1 MSSYESYRNTPES
14 GWYTKL
20 PLSWK
25 SQKLRELFSERKTKV
40 SDKEHLPLSV
50 GKMGVVPQLER
61 AVKTEN
67 GDNRKL
73 ICKDDFA
80 INSRSDRKGSCGI
93 SKYDGSCSLII
104 TVLKPHHSLNSRFYH
119 HLLRSHFFSEEFYRN
134 GFGIVSDLWT
144 TKWATMRDIY
154 IPVPPP
160 DEQDQIVRFL
170 DWKISSINRMI
181 AIKRKEIS
189 CLDTLKNAMINH
201 AVMRGI
207 RKGVPL
213 KDSGIKWLGQVPAHW
228 FITNLRQL
236 LHVVSE
242 KKHPE
247 LPLLSV
253 VRERGVIIRDIHDKD
268 VNHNF
273 VPDDLSGYKM
283 VRKGQFA
290 INKMKA
296 WQGSYGVSP
305 YTGIVSP
312 AYFVFDVKFDNLSY
326 FHHAIRSS
334 VYVNFFAQASYGVRV
349 GQWDLQ
355 MDKMK
360 EIPFITPPKDEQDEI
375 VSHIEKG
382 LSRYDKAIDNLTEE
396 VEKLHE
402 LKARLISDT
411 VTGKIDVRGI
421 DIPAY
426 EPMTDEMLSEADE
439 YADDGPDT
447 EEV

>member
-160 DEQDQIVRFL
+160 DEQDQIVHFL

-207 RKGVPL
+207 RKGQRN
-213 KDSGIKWLGQVPAHW
+213 QVAR
-228 FITNLRQL
+228 T
-236 LHVVSE
+236 ST
-242 KKHPE
+242 
-247 LPLLSV
+247 
-253 VRERGVIIRDIHDKD
+253 
-268 VNHNF
+268 
-273 VPDDLSGYKM
+273 
-283 VRKGQFA
+283 
-290 INKMKA
+290 
-296 WQGSYGVSP
+296 GS
-305 YTGIVSP
+305 
-312 AYFVFDVKFDNLSY
+312 L
-326 FHHAIRSS
+326 
-334 VYVNFFAQASYGVRV
+334 VY
-349 GQWDLQ
+349 
-355 MDKMK
+355 
-360 EIPFITPPKDEQDEI
+360 
-375 VSHIEKG
+375 
-382 LSRYDKAIDNLTEE
+382 
-396 VEKLHE
+396 HE
-402 LKARLISDT
+402 LASITSCSEREETPGTPAFIRCARTRRNHQGYS
-411 VTGKIDVRGI
+411 R
-421 DIPAY
+421 
-426 EPMTDEMLSEADE
+426 
-439 YADDGPDT
+439 
-447 EEV
+447 